1 MNTKPR
7 LLIVD
12 DEPKNISLLSNVFDE
27 DYQISVA
34 TSGQQALNLLAKP
47 HDIELILLDVM
58 MPGMDGH
65 AVFERLR
72 TNPATADIPVVFV
85 TARTDTDSEIQ
96 GLKAG
101 AVDYIHKPIH
111 VGIARIR
118 VHQQLQLSRQ
128 KKQVEQLLRERTLEQ
143 RRLNNIIEGTR
154 SGTWEW
160 EVTSDRLFINHHF
173 AMMLGYGPQDLAY
186 FTLTQWRQM
195 LHPDDSAHWVE
206 VQNQLLRDA
215 TQPHEVTVRLRHK
228 EGHWVWV
235 QVRGSRIADQT
246 NQAVRVFGTQAD
258 VSALVNARLAD
269 EANRAKTQFL
279 SRMSHEL
286 RTPLNAIL
294 GYSQLVGFD
303 ERLHADL
310 AGHMTEITQAG
321 KHLLVLVNEAL
332 DLSQIEAGAIRL
344 QLQRLGLHTL
354 VDKSTRL
361 LLPLAKS
368 AGIRLLTDVNPTLT
382 VHADPKRLEQVL
394 MNLISNAIK
403 YNKPNG
409 WVKVSAQPE
418 PKDRVR
424 IAVSDGG
431 LGINTEDQRVLFQ
444 AFERGSA
451 EGSQVN
457 GTGLGL
463 SISKQFVEL
472 MHGEIGMSSELG
484 KGSTFWVRLPANN
497 LTPGLA

>member
-1 MNTKPR
+1 MSTKPR

-27 DYQISVA
+27 DYNISVA
-34 TSGQQALNLLAKP
+34 TSGQQALHLLTKP

-65 AVFERLR
+65 AVFEQLR
-72 TNPATADIPVVFV
+72 ANPATADIPVVFV

-128 KKQVEQLLRERTLEQ
+128 KKQVQQLLRERTLEQ

-160 EVTSDRLFINHHF
+160 EVTSDRLFINHHY

-186 FTLTQWRQM
+186 FTLSQWRQM
-195 LHPDDSAHWVE
+195 LHPEDSQAWTA
-206 VQNQLLRDA
+206 VQSQLLRDA
-215 TQPHEVTVRLRHK
+215 TQPHEVTVRVRHK
-228 EGHWVWV
+228 DGHWVWA
-235 QVRGSRIADQT
+235 QVRGSRIPDET
-246 NQAVRVFGTQAD
+246 SQAVRVFGTQTD
-258 VSALVNARLAD
+258 VSSLVHARLAD

-294 GYSQLVGFD
+294 GYGQLISCD
-303 ERLHADL
+303 QRLHPDL
-310 AGHMTEITQAG
+310 AGHLTEIVQAG
-321 KHLLVLVNEAL
+321 KHLLGLVNEAL
-332 DLSQIEAGAIRL
+332 DLSQIESGAVRL
-344 QLQRLGLHTL
+344 QPQRLGLHPL
-354 VDKSTRL
+354 VDKSTKL

-368 AGIRLLTDVNPTLT
+368 AGVQLLTDIHPQLT

-409 WVKVSAQPE
+409 WVKVSAQNE

-431 LGINTEDQRVLFQ
+431 LGISPEDQRVLFQ

-451 EGSQVN
+451 ERTQVT

-463 SISKQFVEL
+463 SISKQFIEL
-472 MHGEIGMSSELG
+472 MQGEIGVNSEYG

-497 LTPGLA
+497 LSPGLA